1 VLTIEVEDN
10 GPGISPDI
18 AERLFEPFE
27 TSKPRGMGLGLTL
40 SRQIIE
46 AHGGQLRWRNI
57 EPQGAHFSFDLR
69 SRPTHV
75 S

>member
-1 VLTIEVEDN
+1 VSDT
-10 GPGISPDI
+10 GPGPPEEI

-40 SRQIIE
+40 SRQIVE
-46 AHGGQLRWRNI
+46 AHGGRLKWQNV
-57 EPQGAHFSFDLR
+57 EPHGARFSFDLQ
-69 SRPTHV
+69 SGKTHA